1 MSVTLEEAKLYLRV
15 DGAEDDE
22 IITACLNKAWTLC
35 QAVSRID
42 DEELAAEETAAAVK
56 AAVLYALGFLY
67 QNRECADHRE
77 LALTLRALLMDIREE
92 VF

>member
-1 MSVTLEEAKLYLRV
+1 MPVTLEEAKLYLRV
-15 DGAEDDE
+15 DGNADDG
-22 IITACLNKAWTLC
+22 IIAACLNKAWVLC
-35 QAVSRID
+35 QAVSRLD
-42 DEELAAEETAAAVK
+42 DEAFAAAENEAAVK

>member
-22 IITACLNKAWTLC
+22 IIAACLEKAERLC
-35 QAVSRID
+35 KAVSRLD
-42 DEELAAEETAAAVK
+42 DEAYAAEENAAAIK
-56 AAVLYALGFLY
+56 AAVLYALGYLY